1 MCLCPPHPLPHS
13 SVLNYVC
20 LPTLREGGICHG
32 AGGVSWSTRI
42 PLDGGAWGLHDTHAP
57 LCPFQ

>member
-20 LPTLREGGICHG
+20 LPTPREGGICQG
-32 AGGVSWSTRI
+32 AGGGVVEYTDPFGW
-42 PLDGGAWGLHDTHAP
+42 GGMGTA
-57 LCPFQ
+57 